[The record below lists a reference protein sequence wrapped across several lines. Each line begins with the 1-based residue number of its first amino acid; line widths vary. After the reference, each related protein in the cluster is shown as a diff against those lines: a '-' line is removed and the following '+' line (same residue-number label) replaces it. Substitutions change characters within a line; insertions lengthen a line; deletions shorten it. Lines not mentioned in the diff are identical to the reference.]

1 MITWSLHAC
10 RSRIVTIPARRQKN
24 EARREAKAQ
33 VAAQLENSIE
43 HELLVFR
50 ALDINIMRA
59 YFVKRFVYRNA
70 CGPGPT
76 ITATRVFSRATH
88 NWLLDL
94 SKNEVILRSNTKN
107 TATRTSTRYLR
118 QTPLKEIRT
127 ARLPTEHAWW
137 VQLELLWFCWASS
150 SRNGFDWRLCE
161 LSDDSQQIFHLF
173 YCQSFLI
180 RINDLCKGFQDTAN
194 AAHEHIGTHQV
205 HFYFAGGL

>member
-1 MITWSLHAC
+1 MKTVERAHKPATLWHRVALHHNYADALNQIDELLSHWSRFIVHKSKQRLTKITQLLLRTRKAKRNN

-88 NWLLDL
+88 N
-94 SKNEVILRSNTKN
+94 
-107 TATRTSTRYLR
+107 
-118 QTPLKEIRT
+118 
-127 ARLPTEHAWW
+127 
-137 VQLELLWFCWASS
+137 
-150 SRNGFDWRLCE
+150 
-161 LSDDSQQIFHLF
+161 
-173 YCQSFLI
+173 
-180 RINDLCKGFQDTAN
+180 
-194 AAHEHIGTHQV
+194 
-205 HFYFAGGL
+205 